1 MSVKL
6 ITSTPDPETIMGYC
20 ARASSP
26 KNQAR
31 MEAGELTAAGLL
43 KHCAEAG
50 HWSVF
55 TMANVVFEVNTSR
68 AISAQILRHW
78 SLDFQEFSQRY
89 AKVDFEVLEIPELRE
104 AGASNRQSSLDVI
117 DDPETNRIFQD
128 AVRRAFATYDVL
140 LSRGVANESARMVL
154 PMCSP
159 TKLYINGTVRSWI
172 HYLDVRCKSDV
183 QKEHRVIA
191 EEIRRQLCPLLPTCA
206 EAFNWKEES

>member
-1 MSVKL
+1 
-6 ITSTPDPETIMGYC
+6 MGYC

-31 MEAGELTAAGLL
+31 MDAGELTAAGLL
-43 KHCAEAG
+43 KHCADAG

-55 TMANVVFEVNTSR
+55 TMANVVFEVKTSR

-89 AKVDFEVLEIPELRE
+89 ATVDFDVLVFPELRA
-104 AGASNRQSSLDVI
+104 AGASNRQSSLETI

-128 AVRRAFATYDVL
+128 AVKRAFSTYQVL
-140 LSRGVANESARMVL
+140 LDRGVANESARFVL

-159 TKLYINGTVRSWI
+159 TKMYINGTVRSWI
-172 HYLDVRCKSDV
+172 HYLDVRCKPDV

-191 EEIRRQLCPLLPTCA
+191 DAIRHELCKVLPTCA